1 MDSEKLKQRIGANIA
16 AFRRQLG
23 VTQAE
28 LAEKLNYT
36 DKAVSKWERGESVP
50 DVTTLVQVAE
60 LFSVSLDELAGI
72 PKPEEKAAEQPQR
85 KANKSVILMLSSLL
99 VWFVAMLVYVILAS
113 LNVSRSW
120 IGFFYA
126 IPANA
131 IVIICLR
138 SAWRKFN
145 WNFAAV
151 SLLVWGCLVALYVT
165 LLVFLDINMWRLFLL
180 GIMGQ
185 AAVCLWFRMFHR
197 VKEDSHE

>member
-23 VTQAE
+23 MTQAE

-72 PKPEEKAAEQPQR
+72 PKPEEKAAGQPQR

-126 IPANA
+126 IPAKA